1 LAITIQE
8 HGDSWLLN
16 LPDELRVTPHPY
28 VEYRLGEWREA
39 MRGGVV
45 VMVKRSDDKQN
56 VAVAEQ
62 AMLPLPYDDEADL
75 PVAFE
80 LTARAR
86 RTVAPESLPPLRL
99 VDNAPA
105 SHQGHDP
112 DDRSDTRPARARAM
126 MRAGMSPTAIA
137 RQLDVDDLLV
147 RAWTGATLQA
157 TPNHIDMSATSTKV
171 SKRSDDASNDHQRQQ
186 EWIAK
191 ARAQATTR
199 LLDDADFARGL
210 GMLAGTGVI
219 DDHAVTITTGDQRI
233 ARCLV
238 EWATTWLPEV
248 EGRFRVVL
256 RVGPDVAADVAR
268 FHWAQALSLEVA
280 DIGVARSRL
289 GRPRPGPHSGPHA
302 GSRHGSVP
310 PSANETQAIIRL
322 ADPQIAATLTGWL
335 SSLLEPSH
343 RSETGIAF

>member
-1 LAITIQE
+1 MA
-8 HGDSWLLN
+8 
-16 LPDELRVTPHPY
+16 
-28 VEYRLGEWREA
+28 
-39 MRGGVV
+39 
-45 VMVKRSDDKQN
+45 KRSDDGQGD
-56 VAVAEQ
+56 AVTEQ
-62 AMLPLPYDDEADL
+62 VMLPLPYDDEADL

-86 RTVAPESLPPLRL
+86 RTVAPASLPPLRL
-99 VDNAPA
+99 VKDGPA
-105 SHQGHDP
+105 SPHGHDP

-126 MRAGMSPTAIA
+126 MRAGMSPTTIA

-147 RAWTGATLQA
+147 RAWTGAALQP
-157 TPNHIDMSATSTKV
+157 TPDRSEASATRAKTAA
-171 SKRSDDASNDHQRQQ
+171 RSSDRASDRRRQQ
-186 EWIAK
+186 DWIAQ

-210 GMLAGTGVI
+210 GLLAGTSVV
-219 DDHAVTITTGDQRI
+219 DDHAVTITTGDRRI

-256 RVGPDVAADVAR
+256 RIGPDVAADVAR
-268 FHWAQALSLEVA
+268 FDWAQALDLDVA

-289 GRPRPGPHSGPHA
+289 GRSRPGPQSGSHA
-302 GSRHGSVP
+302 GARHGGAPLSVD
-310 PSANETQAIIRL
+310 ETQAIIRL
-322 ADPQIAATLTGWL
+322 ADPQIAAILTGWF
-335 SSLLEPSH
+335 SSLLEPTR